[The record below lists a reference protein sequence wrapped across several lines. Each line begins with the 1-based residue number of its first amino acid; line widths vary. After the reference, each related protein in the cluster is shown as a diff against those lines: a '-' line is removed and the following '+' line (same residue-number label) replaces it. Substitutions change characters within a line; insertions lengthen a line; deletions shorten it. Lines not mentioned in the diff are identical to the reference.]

1 MLSEKKLIRTSSS
14 SSNPQLSPVQDSR
27 SERRRPQSTATSCRR
42 VSSLD
47 SLSSEC
53 NPCLHPQKDFCR
65 SAPDQIYKRRQ
76 SECGKPVEGTARPL
90 SIASSAGMDN
100 EAFSLEEIVVPD
112 TLSVGEDSVV
122 MAREETPRVSELQQ
136 EILLSPLFQKLKK
149 VHDGSPSGLLIPRN
163 ALREIQDSKFP
174 EDPSHSVAEETV
186 SSSQHRLLPG
196 ARQKLKRSN
205 NPMVGRESENQWR
218 VHARQ
223 MSPSPLH
230 LPPPPPPP
238 PQPPFQSGNLILRKG
253 KVAILATFMLL
264 SYIPYF
270 NSVFHISL
278 TSVLRSGIFCVCL

>member
-53 NPCLHPQKDFCR
+53 SPCLHPQKDFCR
-65 SAPDQIYKRRQ
+65 SAPDQIYKHRQ
-76 SECGKPVEGTARPL
+76 PECGKPVEGTARPL

-112 TLSVGEDSVV
+112 TLSVCEDSVV

-149 VHDGSPSGLLIPRN
+149 VHVRQESPSGLLIPRN

-186 SSSQHRLLPG
+186 SSAQHNRLLPG
-196 ARQKLKRSN
+196 ARQMLKRSN

-238 PQPPFQSGNLILRKG
+238 PQPPFHPRNPILRKG
-253 KVAILATFMLL
+253 KVAILATFM
-264 SYIPYF
+264 P
-270 NSVFHISL
+270 
-278 TSVLRSGIFCVCL
+278 